1 MPHVSIAGKAPTMS
15 SMPPP
20 SNTTASTDTAPIIFP
35 DAPERDRAVK
45 DQIVALLPRIG
56 LAAAAA
62 SIEGNFQVTLS
73 RAQMLAVWHE
83 RQARRSRN
91 APAPDQDKETVHAA
105 DAPQEGL
112 TLSAAAPE
120 PLPPLAIASDEP
132 PTRTGPGRNGCSLG
146 ANADGTQTDCQP
158 GQDPDAKTKAAEPEG
173 PDTSA
178 PPQPKTPVLMPAK
191 VRDYIIERMAQQYP
205 PASIAEGVERK
216 FRLTVDRDEILVC
229 WRDRFASPAPTP
241 TPGSSETRT
250 GPGPEAESRPRLS
263 DEVKTFIVQRL
274 ACYET
279 PSRVAAAVRLNFG
292 IEIDR
297 RRVFDYHPKSAPA
310 QRWIDL
316 HAATRARLLADV
328 SDIAVAQKV
337 IRLQMLDRF
346 AQQAEDENQHD
357 KAAKYLAQAA
367 RECGGFYDKQPL
379 ANPTGPRP
387 TIRAA

>member
-1 MPHVSIAGKAPTMS
+1 
-15 SMPPP
+15 MPPL
-20 SNTTASTDTAPIIFP
+20 STNTAAHSTAPAPILIP
-35 DAPERDRAVK
+35 DSPALDQALK

-62 SIEGNFQVTLS
+62 SIEGNFRVTLS
-73 RAQMLAVWHE
+73 REQMLAVWHE

-91 APAPDQDKETVHAA
+91 APAPDQDKETVHPS
-105 DAPQEGL
+105 DAPPEGL

-120 PLPPLAIASDEP
+120 PLPPLAIASEEP
-132 PTRTGPGRNGCSLG
+132 PTRTGPGRKEDLK
-146 ANADGTQTDCQP
+146 P
-158 GQDPDAKTKAAEPEG
+158 GQNPDMKTKPAAPEAPDA
-173 PDTSA
+173 SA
-178 PPQPKTPVLMPAK
+178 PPQPETQEILPAK

-205 PASIAEGVERK
+205 LASIAEGVERK
-216 FRLTVDRDEILVC
+216 FRLTVERDEILVC

-241 TPGSSETRT
+241 APGSSETRT

-292 IEIDR
+292 IDIDR

-316 HAATRARLLADV
+316 HAATRARLLSDV

-379 ANPTGPRP
+379 PSRTQA
-387 TIRAA
+387 

>member
-1 MPHVSIAGKAPTMS
+1 MS

-20 SNTTASTDTAPIIFP
+20 SNTTAAPDAAPIIFP

-62 SIEGNFQVTLS
+62 SIEGNHQVTLS

-83 RQARRSRN
+83 RQAQRSRSAAAPEA
-91 APAPDQDKETVHAA
+91 APAPEASRSPDQDKETVHPA
-105 DAPQEGL
+105 DAPQEGP

-120 PLPPLAIASDEP
+120 PLPPLTIASEEP
-132 PTRTGPGRNGCSLG
+132 PTRTGPGRKEDLKPRPN
-146 ANADGTQTDCQP
+146 
-158 GQDPDAKTKAAEPEG
+158 PDVKTKPAAPEAAAA
-173 PDTSA
+173 SV

-205 PASIAEGVERK
+205 PASIAEGVERQ

-292 IEIDR
+292 IDIDR
-297 RRVFDYHPKSAPA
+297 RRVFDYDPKSAPA

-379 ANPTGPRP
+379 HPKMMEAPPK
-387 TIRAA
+387 AA